1 MPKQQKKK
9 KNSFIESP
17 TFTKILSFFLALIL
31 WFFVSGDNQ
40 GTLGTEM
47 RRTFEEIPLACRNLG
62 DDLVVVDAVDS
73 VKITLQGI
81 QPVFDGLTPADLE
94 AYINLNGRKEG
105 RHEVRIDAAAPPG
118 MSVVRI
124 EPASSIVVLEDLI
137 VLQMPVE
144 SEFHG
149 ENSSGMVVDK
159 VFFQPEQVFVQGP
172 RNKVDLTRKV
182 VFYLDVK
189 TAKGSIRKNVHL
201 YPVDSIGRI
210 VNEVTVSPEYA
221 DVEVSFALPQKDLSI
236 EAVLD
241 GNILKVESINIEPST
256 VTVLGPK
263 QLLEDIDVILTEK
276 ISLKGWESGADR
288 EVDLVFPEGIR
299 PVADDM
305 DTVQVRIFLV
315 EN

>member
-221 DVEVSFALPQKDLSI
+221 DVEVGFALPQKDLSI

-241 GNILKVESINIEPST
+241 GNIQKVESINLEPST
-256 VTVLGPK
+256 VAVLGPK
-263 QLLEDIDVILTEK
+263 HLLEDIDVILTEK
-276 ISLKGWESGADR
+276 IPLKGWESGTDR
-288 EVDLVFPEGIR
+288 EVPLVFPEGIK
-299 PVADDM
+299 PVANDM